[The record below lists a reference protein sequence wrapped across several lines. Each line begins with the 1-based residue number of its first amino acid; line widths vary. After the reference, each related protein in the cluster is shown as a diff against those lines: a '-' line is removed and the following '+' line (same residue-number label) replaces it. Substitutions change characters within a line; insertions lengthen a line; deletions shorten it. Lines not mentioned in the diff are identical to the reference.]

1 MEPNEEQPLFN
12 AADILN
18 RIQTDYLALSQHI
31 TFLTNRNHQLEEN
44 QKYLENENKH
54 LKLRITG
61 LEEEVRK
68 KEEII
73 SSMNN
78 LENNF
83 SKEKGMLKLKN
94 LLRYLFQNKINSL

>member
-18 RIQTDYLALSQHI
+18 RIQTDSLALSQHI
-31 TFLTNRNHQLEEN
+31 TFLTNRNHHLEEN

-83 SKEKGMLKLKN
+83 SKEKTVMKLKN